1 MYNGCLESS
10 FSSLKFAEPF
20 VIRRSRAGEL
30 LHVGRW
36 RRRLV
41 HAVAHRMRFE
51 DDVSIMVYGRP
62 DPSERKTRSDV
73 RRVEVSNQQQTTN
86 YNDHHEKASV
96 GRGCSDRAVSR
107 DMAERETVGQVRS
120 ALRELRRQEEELQ
133 PERKKLLPPGWK
145 RIRAEEI
152 KELALER
159 NISMTGPDGKRQVK
173 EALIRDLLRWCE
185 RQTEPE
191 TAPFGACA
199 ADVPITRAAESAQ
212 SRTNSWRRRLWT
224 EEDVFVTPTGRRR

>member
-10 FSSLKFAEPF
+10 FSSIKFAEPF

-41 HAVAHRMRFE
+41 HAVAHRMRYE

-62 DPSERKTRSDV
+62 DPGERKTRSEV

-86 YNDHHEKASV
+86 YYDHHERASV
-96 GRGCSDRAVSR
+96 GRVCSDRAVVVQGQGRTR
-107 DMAERETVGQVRS
+107 DSGTGH
-120 ALRELRRQEEELQ
+120 
-133 PERKKLLPPGWK
+133 
-145 RIRAEEI
+145 RAEETTATWL
-152 KELALER
+152 ELALER
-159 NISMTGPDGKRQVK
+159 KISMTGPDGKRQVK

-185 RQTEPE
+185 RERETEAE

-199 ADVPITRAAESAQ
+199 ADVPITTAAESAQ
-212 SRTNSWRRRLWT
+212 SRTNSWRRRLGT